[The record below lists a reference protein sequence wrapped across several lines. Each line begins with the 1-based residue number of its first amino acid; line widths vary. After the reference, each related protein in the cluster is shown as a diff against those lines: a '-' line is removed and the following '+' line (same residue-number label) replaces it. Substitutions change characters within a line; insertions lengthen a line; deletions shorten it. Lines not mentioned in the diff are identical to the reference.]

1 MAEKVEFSS
10 KQMLDWMGYIAD
22 MLQISPEKIK
32 LLNTDYVNVITPES
46 LKGGQVENSL
56 WSSNFVETVN
66 KLID

>member
-32 LLNTDYVNVITPES
+32 LLNTCSKRRNVLASIATH
-46 LKGGQVENSL
+46 K
-56 WSSNFVETVN
+56 
-66 KLID
+66 